1 MGDDLPPGIRAWAE
15 VMENNRL
22 LMSRVVRRL
31 RGAGQ
36 AEKPYGAPA
45 PTSSRM
51 EGYPHDDFG
60 HHQCA
65 VRLSRSQNLNATAQQ
80 LAQTQTRI
88 STGLKVSSAKD
99 NGAIWAIAQNQRS
112 SILSLDQVK
121 DSLNRAQS
129 TVDVAVS
136 AGGSIS
142 DLLNQMKAK
151 ALAATD
157 TSLDAN
163 SVTALAND
171 YKALRDQIGKI
182 VANADF
188 NGANMIKTG
197 GSSVYALA
205 NASGTNKLTVAAV
218 NLGLGGG
225 TVTVTAAATFTTSAT
240 ASAQLAL
247 VNASI
252 TNVNAA
258 VAKLGTG
265 STAVQTH
272 LDLHRQAAGH
282 PDHGRRQSGGC
293 GRGQG
298 KRQPHRA
305 ADQAAARRPGAL
317 DRQPG
322 AAVSALA
329 VPRALSRIAG
339 RD

>member
-1 MGDDLPPGIRAWAE
+1 MT
-15 VMENNRL
+15 
-22 LMSRVVRRL
+22 
-31 RGAGQ
+31 
-36 AEKPYGAPA
+36 
-45 PTSSRM
+45 TSVITNAS
-51 EGYPHDDFG
+51 
-60 HHQCA
+60 A
-65 VRLSRSQNLNATAQQ
+65 LTALQNLNATATQ
-80 LAQTQTRI
+80 LAQTQARI

-112 SILSLDQVK
+112 TILSLDQVK

-136 AGGSIS
+136 AGQSIS

-157 TSLDAN
+157 TSLDAT
-163 SVTALAND
+163 SVSALAND
-171 YKALRDQIGKI
+171 FKALRDQIAKI

-197 GSSVYALA
+197 GSSVFALA

-225 TVTVTAAATFTTSAT
+225 TVTVTAAGTFTTAAT
-240 ASAQLAL
+240 ASAQLLL
-247 VNASI
+247 VNSSI

-272 LDLHRQAAGH
+272 LNFISQLEDTLTTGVGNLV
-282 PDHGRRQSGGC
+282 D
-293 GRGQG
+293 
-298 KRQPHRA
+298 
-305 ADQAAARRPGAL
+305 ADVAKESANLTAL
-317 DRQPG
+317 QTKQQLG
-322 AAVSALA
+322 VQ
-329 VPRALSRIAG
+329 ALSIANQSTSIMLSLF
-339 RD
+339 R